1 MVLHNDWRA
10 ILRRAWSMRLA
21 ALAGVLSGVEAVLPF
36 FSEAIPRGLF
46 AVLALLAST
55 GAMVARVVAQRNMK

>member
-1 MVLHNDWRA
+1 MTLHNDWRA

-36 FSEAIPRGLF
+36 YSEAIPRGLF

>member
-1 MVLHNDWRA
+1 
-10 ILRRAWSMRLA
+10 MRLA

>member
-36 FSEAIPRGLF
+36 YSEAIPRGLF

>member
-1 MVLHNDWRA
+1 MTLHNDWRA